1 MKKNIVDDRVLR
13 NYRKKKNG
21 NKCLEFETIYKK
33 KVIGRTGLGKESP
46 KPETD
51 NQT

>member
-1 MKKNIVDDRVLR
+1 MKKNIVDNRVLK

-33 KVIGRTGLGKESP
+33 KVIGRSGFGKESP
-46 KPETD
+46 KRESD
-51 NQT
+51 N